1 MKDKK
6 IRVISYGLGPIGMK
20 TAEIILDNP
29 KLEIVGAID
38 IAPEKVGKDL
48 GALLNPGK
56 KIGVTVSGDA
66 DEVMSRLDADVV
78 LLATGSSLEKIY
90 PQIEGIV
97 LQGINCITSAEE
109 VFFSYLG
116 NTRLSEQLDDL
127 AKKQGVTVLGTGVNP
142 GFVMDTLPLFLT
154 GVCRKVDSINIERV
168 VDASTRRLP
177 LQKKVGAALTPEQ
190 FREGVEK
197 KRIGHIGLPESLAYL
212 AWNFDWQLAKV
223 QETIEPV
230 IADKDISTRYFTIKK
245 NQVLGIKQA
254 ARGMDKDGNQL
265 IALSLQMSVGAEDP
279 HDSILIKGEPD
290 LRVRIEGGV
299 AGDIATAAILVNS
312 IPLVIQE
319 KSGLITT
326 QDLSLLKI
334 I

>member
-48 GALLNPGK
+48 GDLLNPGK

-66 DEVMSRLDADVV
+66 DEVMSNVDADVV
-78 LLATGSSLEKIY
+78 LLTTGSSLEKMY

-97 LQGINCITSAEE
+97 AQGINCITSAEE
-109 VFFSYLG
+109 VFFPYLG
-116 NTRLSEQLDDL
+116 NAHLSKQLDDL
-127 AKKQGVTVLGTGVNP
+127 AKKHGVTVLGTGVNP

-154 GVCRKVDSINIERV
+154 GVCRKVNSISIERV

-177 LQKKVGAALTPEQ
+177 LQKKVGVALTPEE

-212 AWNFDWQLAKV
+212 AGNFDWQLAEV
-223 QETIEPV
+223 QETIDPV
-230 IADKDISTRYFTIKK
+230 IADKDISTQYFTIKK
-245 NQVLGIKQA
+245 NQVLGIRQT
-254 ARGMDKDGNQL
+254 ARGMDKNGNQL
-265 IALSLQMSVGAEDP
+265 ISLNLQMSVGAEGP
-279 HDSILIKGEPD
+279 HDSILIQGEPD

-312 IPLVIQE
+312 IPLVIQG
-319 KSGLITT
+319 KPGLITT
-326 QDLSLLKI
+326 QDLSLLKVI
-334 I
+334 